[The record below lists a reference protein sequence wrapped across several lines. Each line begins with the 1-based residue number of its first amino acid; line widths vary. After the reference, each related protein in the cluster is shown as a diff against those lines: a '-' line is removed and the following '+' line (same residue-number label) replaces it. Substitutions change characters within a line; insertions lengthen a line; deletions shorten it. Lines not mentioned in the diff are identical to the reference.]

1 MRICKIPD
9 ANLRFLIGAAER
21 LVAACPASAFVK
33 VAAGGE
39 IQVISRLNPVLRT
52 LDDIRAG
59 NPHADCHY
67 RHRANRGML
76 EVAAEN
82 LRWLKALIEE
92 LEEEIES
99 GQWESDDDSDYL
111 HGQLANISRWDLDT
125 CLEHLSPEALDKWE
139 VEDEA

>member
-1 MRICKIPD
+1 MRICRVPD
-9 ANLRFLIGAAER
+9 ANLRFLIGAVER
-21 LVAACPASAFVK
+21 MVATCPASAFVK
-33 VAAGGE
+33 VAAGDE

-52 LDDIRAG
+52 LDDIKAG

-76 EVAAEN
+76 EVAAED

-99 GQWESDDDSDYL
+99 GDDSDYL

-125 CLEHLSPEALDKWE
+125 CLEHLGQDSLDLWE